1 MGTLAISETLLDTL
15 KRAFEREGARLCRDA
30 ARILK
35 VPEKELT
42 RTVMNS
48 NQPLKLKIFD
58 DDDIPQTCPVIIQTS
73 LILERCRGPC
83 LMGTGRCLRHQMA
96 AAPPELPETVQSLTR
111 LERSD
116 PADPPMWCD
125 EATGTVF
132 DTSGKIIGEFKQGIL
147 EIFEFCEEDET
158 TD

>member
-1 MGTLAISETLLDTL
+1 MATLAISETLLDTL

-42 RTVMNS
+42 KAVMNS
-48 NQPLKLKIFD
+48 TQPFKLKVFD
-58 DDDIPQTCPVIIQTS
+58 DDDVPQTCPIMLQTD

-83 LMGTGRCLRHQMA
+83 LMGTGRCLRHQTA
-96 AAPPELPETVQSLTR
+96 AAPPDLPDTVQTLTR
-111 LERSD
+111 LERRD

-125 EATGTVF
+125 ETTGNVY
-132 DTSGKIIGEFKQGIL
+132 DSSGKIIGWFKDEVL
-147 EIFEFCEEDET
+147 ELFELCEEDE
-158 TD
+158 